1 MRINEQIRISEIR
14 VIGAEGEQL
23 GVMSPQAALAKARE
37 TDLDLVEVAP
47 MSRPPVCRIMDYSKF
62 KYDQG
67 KKEKEARKHQ
77 HVIKIKEV
85 RYKVTIEEHDYQTKL
100 KHMQDFLQKGNK
112 VKVSLRFRGREAAH
126 QETGRALMQRIISDV
141 AGCGEAEKP
150 PRKEGAFMNMVL
162 MPK

>member
-1 MRINEQIRISEIR
+1 LRINEQIRISEIR

-23 GVMSPQAALAKARE
+23 GVMTPQAALVKARE
-37 TDLDLVEVAP
+37 SDLDLVEVAP

-77 HVIKIKEV
+77 HVIKMKEV
-85 RYKVTIEEHDYQTKL
+85 RYKVTIEEHDYLTKL
-100 KHMQDFLQKGNK
+100 GHIKDFLQKGNK

-126 QETGRALMQRIISDV
+126 QEMGRALMRRIITDV
-141 AGCGEAEKP
+141 AGKGEAEKP
-150 PRKEGAFMNMVL
+150 PSKEGPFMNMVL
-162 MPK
+162 TPK

>member
-1 MRINEQIRISEIR
+1 

-23 GVMSPQAALAKARE
+23 GVMTPQAALVKARE
-37 TDLDLVEVAP
+37 SDLDLVEVAP

-77 HVIKIKEV
+77 HVIKMKEV
-85 RYKVTIEEHDYQTKL
+85 RYKVTIEEHDYLTKL
-100 KHMQDFLQKGNK
+100 GHIKDFLQKGNK

-126 QETGRALMQRIISDV
+126 QEMGRALMRRIITDV
-141 AGCGEAEKP
+141 AGKGEAEKP
-150 PRKEGAFMNMVL
+150 PSKEGPFMNMVL
-162 MPK
+162 TPK